1 MSISLN
7 QIGYSVAHSLGAPND
22 FFLREKI
29 KLSAVGL
36 RATLIRQD
44 LTRNTLSKMF
54 LQTVGPLK
62 LICVDASDCP
72 SVVPSGTR
80 LLRTELKIPSPV
92 RTKDNTTFY
101 YVGTIDKLNGFQ
113 ETTIDGLWMDSSNRF
128 TSKSPKFYYLEGY
141 IYVVNP
147 PTEDLAWITVVS
159 AFADPR
165 ELADYKCQGA
175 DCYSDDSPFPLEMD
189 MWAQMEGLLLRTY
202 ATKPKDEEVRIN
214 TD

>member
-1 MSISLN
+1 MAISLN
-7 QIGYSVAHSLGAPND
+7 EIGYSVAHSLGAPND

-29 KLSAVGL
+29 KLSAIGL

-72 SVVPSGTR
+72 SVIPSGTK

-101 YVGTIDKLNGFQ
+101 YVGTPDKLNGFQ

-128 TSKSPKFYYLEGY
+128 TSKDTKFYYLEGY

-147 PTEDLAWITVVS
+147 PTDDFSYITVVS

-165 ELADYKCQGA
+165 ELSTYKCEGTP
-175 DCYSDDSPFPLEMD
+175 CYSDDSPFPLEMD
-189 MWAQMEGLLLRTY
+189 MWSQMENLLIRTY
-202 ATKPKDEEVRIN
+202 TNKPKDEEVRIN
-214 TD
+214 SD